1 MEGKSTKIWNIILTK
16 VVLGDLIKWLFS
28 CHKQENKHHHKHL
41 LIQKPE
47 LAQQHDQSYQEGSSS
62 RSTGNQQPSETGSA
76 VLRDENLFNH
86 KFPARQFGMKIL
98 KDWAEMVGIKVMFA
112 LFLKRVLFLVW
123 MDWCIGGGKVWSA
136 NCQCSQELCVLNINL
151 ERINKKKAHK
161 HLVLTNY
168 MLVLI

>member
-16 VVLGDLIKWLFS
+16 FVLGDLIKWLFS

-86 KFPARQFGMKIL
+86 KFHARQFGMKIL

-112 LFLKRVLFLVW
+112 LFLKSVIFSVNGLVHW
-123 MDWCIGGGKVWSA
+123 WGKSVKRKLPMHSDLYT
-136 NCQCSQELCVLNINL
+136 QTQY
-151 ERINKKKAHK
+151 AHR
-161 HLVLTNY
+161 NY
-168 MLVLI
+168 VC

>member
-16 VVLGDLIKWLFS
+16 FVLGDLIKWLFS

-86 KFPARQFGMKIL
+86 KFHARQFGMKIL

-136 NCQCSQELCVLNINL
+136 SCQCILTYTLRPNMLTETMCVKYKF
-151 ERINKKKAHK
+151 RKD
-161 HLVLTNY
+161 
-168 MLVLI
+168 